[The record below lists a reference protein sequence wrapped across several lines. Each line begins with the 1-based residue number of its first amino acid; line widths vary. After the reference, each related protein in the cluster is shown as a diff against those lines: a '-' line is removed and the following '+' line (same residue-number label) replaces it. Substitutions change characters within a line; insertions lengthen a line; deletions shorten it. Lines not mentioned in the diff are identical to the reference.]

1 MGNNAIQKIGGGTA
15 SKLLKVLLICGIV
28 APLLFV
34 GTDIIAGT
42 LYADYS
48 FTDQAVSE
56 LFAIGAPTSLL
67 VVPLFTVY
75 SVLLV
80 AFAFGIWMSAA
91 AAGRNRALRV
101 LALMMIVNAV
111 NGLVLWNF
119 FPMHMRGAEMTF
131 TDTMHVTLAGVGA
144 LFGVLTVG
152 LGVASFRNWF
162 RFYSIG
168 TILIL
173 LVPGILAFL
182 YVPEVGGNQP
192 TPWLGLTERISI
204 YGNTVWQLV
213 LAIVLLLGEIDRKAM
228 LKASSSSQHT
238 TP

>member
-1 MGNNAIQKIGGGTA
+1 LRKI
-15 SKLLKVLLICGIV
+15 LLICGIV

-34 GTDIIAGT
+34 STDILAGT
-42 LYADYS
+42 LYAGYN

-56 LFAIGAPTSLL
+56 LFAIGASTSDL

-80 AFAFGIWMSAA
+80 AFAFGIWMMSAA
-91 AAGRNRALRV
+91 SRKRALCV

-111 NGLVLWNF
+111 NSLVLWNF

-131 TDTMHVTLAGVGA
+131 TDIMHLTLAGMGA
-144 LFGVLTVG
+144 FFGVLTVG
-152 LGVASFRNWF
+152 LGVAALRNWF

-173 LVPGILAFL
+173 IVPGILAFL

-213 LAIVLLLGEIDRKAM
+213 LAIVLLREEIARSVI
-228 LKASSSSQHT
+228 LKGSSQHT
-238 TP
+238 AP

>member
-1 MGNNAIQKIGGGTA
+1 MTGAIQKIGT
-15 SKLLKVLLICGIV
+15 SSTLRKVLLICGVV
-28 APLLFV
+28 APLLFIS
-34 GTDIIAGT
+34 TDILAGT
-42 LYADYS
+42 LYAGYS

-56 LFAIGAPTSLL
+56 LFAIGAPTSDL

-80 AFAFGIWMSAA
+80 AFAFGIWMISAA
-91 AAGRNRALRV
+91 SRKWALQI

-144 LFGVLTVG
+144 FFGVWTVG
-152 LGVASFRNWF
+152 LGVAAFQNWF

-173 LVPGILAFL
+173 IVPGILAFL

-213 LAIVLLLGEIDRKAM
+213 LAIVLLREEIDRSVI
-228 LKASSSSQHT
+228 LKGSSQHK

>member
-1 MGNNAIQKIGGGTA
+1 MTSPIPKTA
-15 SKLLKVLLICGIV
+15 TSSTLRKVLLICGIF

-34 GTDIIAGT
+34 STDILAGT
-42 LYADYS
+42 LYPGYS

-56 LFAIGAPTSLL
+56 LFAIGAPTSNV

-75 SVLLV
+75 SLLLI
-80 AFAFGIWMSAA
+80 AFAFGIWMISAA
-91 AAGRNRALRV
+91 SRKWALRV
-101 LALMMIVNAV
+101 LALMMVVSAV
-111 NGLVLWNF
+111 NGLILWNF
-119 FPMHMRGAEMTF
+119 FPMHMRGDEMTF
-131 TDTMHVTLAGVGA
+131 TDIMHVTLAGVGA
-144 LFGVLTVG
+144 FFGVLTVG
-152 LGVASFRNWF
+152 LGVVAFRNWF

-173 LVPGILAFL
+173 IVPGILAFL

-213 LAIVLLLGEIDRKAM
+213 LAIVLLRGEIARSVI
-228 LKASSSSQHT
+228 LKGFSQHT
-238 TP
+238 AP

>member
-1 MGNNAIQKIGGGTA
+1 MRKI
-15 SKLLKVLLICGIV
+15 LLICGIV

-34 GTDIIAGT
+34 STDILAGT
-42 LYADYS
+42 LYAGYS

-56 LFAIGAPTSLL
+56 LFAIGASTSDL
-67 VVPLFTVY
+67 VIPLFTVY

-80 AFAFGIWMSAA
+80 AFAFGIWMMSAA
-91 AAGRNRALRV
+91 SRKRALRV
-101 LALMMIVNAV
+101 LALMMIITGV

-131 TDTMHVTLAGVGA
+131 TDIMHLTLAGMGA
-144 LFGVLTVG
+144 FFGVLTVG
-152 LGVASFRNWF
+152 LGVAAFRNWF

-173 LVPGILAFL
+173 IVPGILAFL

-213 LAIVLLLGEIDRKAM
+213 LAIVLLREEIARSDI
-228 LKASSSSQHT
+228 LKGSSQHT
-238 TP
+238 AP

>member
-1 MGNNAIQKIGGGTA
+1 MTSSAIQKIGT
-15 SKLLKVLLICGIV
+15 SSTLLKVLLTCGIV
-28 APLLFV
+28 APLLFIS
-34 GTDIIAGT
+34 TDILSGT
-42 LYADYS
+42 LYTGYN

-56 LFAIGAPTSLL
+56 LFAIGAPTSYL

-80 AFAFGIWMSAA
+80 AFASGIWKKSATN

-101 LALMMIVNAV
+101 LALVMMVTAV
-111 NGLVLWNF
+111 NGLLLWNF

-131 TDTMHVTLAGVGA
+131 TDTMHVTLAGLGA
-144 LFGVLTVG
+144 FLGVLTVG
-152 LGVASFRNWF
+152 LAVAAFRNWF

-173 LVPGILAFL
+173 IVPGILAFL

-192 TPWLGLTERISI
+192 TPWLGLSERISI

-213 LAIVLLLGEIDRKAM
+213 LALVLLREEIARSATV
-228 LKASSSSQHT
+228 LKRSSQHT
-238 TP
+238 AP

>member
-1 MGNNAIQKIGGGTA
+1 
-15 SKLLKVLLICGIV
+15 
-28 APLLFV
+28 
-34 GTDIIAGT
+34 
-42 LYADYS
+42 
-48 FTDQAVSE
+48 
-56 LFAIGAPTSLL
+56 
-67 VVPLFTVY
+67 
-75 SVLLV
+75 
-80 AFAFGIWMSAA
+80 MS
-91 AAGRNRALRV
+91 AGRNRALRV
-101 LALMMIVNAV
+101 MALMMIVNAV

-152 LGVASFRNWF
+152 LGVIAFRNWF

-173 LVPGILAFL
+173 VMPATLAFL

-213 LAIVLLLGEIDRKAM
+213 LAIVLLRGEIARRVI
-228 LKASSSSQHT
+228 LKGSSQHT